1 MSKDENTLILGIGG
15 VGLHLAQRLVHEGYP
30 VTVIESNSELL
41 EAAAESLDARLI
53 CGDAMQLSSW
63 REAHAQDMGLMI
75 AATNDDSTNM
85 LSALIADRFGIERKI
100 VRTRSIDLMDGSI
113 LSPEDLKID
122 LIVHPEELVAQEIFR
137 LVQRASCNDLTPV
150 GDGNM
155 RVLAMR
161 INEDSPLL
169 FKTPK
174 ELSATHS
181 EYSFR
186 VMAIAR
192 GISTIIPQADEQI
205 RLLDQVFIMARTEDM
220 MPLMDMMKIEHK
232 NIEHMMILGG
242 GLVGSRVAQ
251 LLEKEVEI
259 KLIENNQNRADEL
272 ASDLKNTEVIHGDG
286 TDANLLVMS
295 GLDSTESFIA
305 TTGDN
310 ETNIISCLLAKHLMN
325 RNNRD
330 LQAGHGKTIA
340 LVNKEDYL
348 VLAST
353 IGLDIALNAKIS
365 AANEIL
371 KFIRRNELLSVA
383 HLHGVDAEVVELKA
397 GPGSEI
403 ARKPLKKLAS
413 YFRQHNILIG
423 GVEQDGVWKVA
434 VGSTQVQPHNR
445 VVAVCSSHQLKKIR
459 QLFN

>member
-1 MSKDENTLILGIGG
+1 MSQDENTLILGIGG
-15 VGLHLAQRLVHEGYP
+15 VGMHLAQRLVHEGYP
-30 VTVIESNSELL
+30 VTVIEADADLL
-41 EAAAESLDARLI
+41 AEAAETLDARLI
-53 CGDAMQLSSW
+53 CGNAMQLSSW
-63 REAHAQDMGLMI
+63 REAHAEDMELLI
-75 AATNDDSTNM
+75 ATTNDDSTNM
-85 LSALIADRFGIERKI
+85 LASLIADRFGIERKI
-100 VRTRSIDLMDGSI
+100 VRARSIDLVDGSI
-113 LSPEDLKID
+113 LSQEDLKID

-137 LVQRASCNDLTPV
+137 LVQRASCNDITPV

-174 ELSATHS
+174 ELSATHA
-181 EYSFR
+181 EYNFR
-186 VMAIAR
+186 VVAIAR
-192 GISTIIPQADEQI
+192 GISTIIPQAEEQI
-205 RLLDQVFIMARTEDM
+205 RPFDQVFIMARTEDM
-220 MPLMDMMKIEHK
+220 LPLMDMMKIEHK

-242 GLVGSRVAQ
+242 GIVGRRVAQ

-259 KLIENNQNRADEL
+259 KLIEKNPERAEQL
-272 ASDLKNTEVIHGDG
+272 ASELKNTEVIHGDG

-330 LQAGHGKTIA
+330 QQGGHGKTIA

-371 KFIRRNELLSVA
+371 KFVRRNELLSVA
-383 HLHGVDAEVVELKA
+383 HLHGVDAEVVELIASPK
-397 GPGSEI
+397 SEI
-403 ARKPLKKLAS
+403 IRKPLKKLAN

-434 VGSTQVQPHNR
+434 VGTTEIKQHNR
-445 VVAVCSSHQLKKIR
+445 VVAVCSSQNLNKVR